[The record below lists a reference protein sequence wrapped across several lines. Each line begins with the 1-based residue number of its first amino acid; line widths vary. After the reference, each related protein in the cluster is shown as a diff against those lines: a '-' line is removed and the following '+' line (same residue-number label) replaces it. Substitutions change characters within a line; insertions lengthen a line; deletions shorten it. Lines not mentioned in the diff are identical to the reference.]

1 MHIYGIAF
9 LAVVY
14 LSGQFLGEILGNLLG
29 LDANVGGV
37 GFAMIIL
44 LLLKD
49 WLLRKNFMSLEME
62 AGIEFWNKLFIPVV
76 IAMAASLNVKL
87 ALTAGSLALVVGMLP
102 VFICF
107 FVFPVLLKPFTS
119 PKDGNIIEAHP

>member
-9 LAVVY
+9 LALVY

-37 GFAMIIL
+37 GFAMILL

-49 WLLRKNFMSLEME
+49 WLLRKDFMSLEME

-87 ALTAGSLALVVGMLP
+87 ALTAGSLALVVGLIP
-102 VFICF
+102 VIICF
-107 FVFPVLLKPFTS
+107 FVFPVLLKTFT
-119 PKDGNIIEAHP
+119 PEKDGNIAQAHP